1 MTLSYYHLSYLS
13 LISWRSRRRCKEN
26 KENEKLEAQKEE
38 EKTVEKVYFTKLNSI
53 LGYVKRNF
61 VIIYY
66 LQIALVPACFAFDV
80 NGFFNHRDNNWVYVN
95 T

>member
-1 MTLSYYHLSYLS
+1 MH
-13 LISWRSRRRCKEN
+13 K
-26 KENEKLEAQKEE
+26 KE
-38 EKTVEKVYFTKLNSI
+38 EKTVEKVYFKKLNSI

-80 NGFFNHRDNNWVYVN
+80 NGFLYHRDNN
-95 T
+95 

>member
-1 MTLSYYHLSYLS
+1 MD
-13 LISWRSRRRCKEN
+13 
-26 KENEKLEAQKEE
+26 AQKEE
-38 EKTVEKVYFTKLNSI
+38 EKTVEKVYFKKLNSI

-80 NGFFNHRDNNWVYVN
+80 NKCIEMCILCKYRYFVPFGIKNNLNISIKTNRSW
-95 T
+95 